1 MTGGYRRLT
10 HLRLVT
16 AHAHDV
22 LLVPLRL
29 VAAAAARLETEA
41 AGGLPRQR
49 GLRSVVP
56 LAERPR
62 GSSLAAGRF
71 TGHGRSLN
79 F

>member
-1 MTGGYRRLT
+1 MHKCNQRARRG
-10 HLRLVT
+10 
-16 AHAHDV
+16 AQQWW
-22 LLVPLRL
+22 

-49 GLRSVVP
+49 GLGSVVP
-56 LAERPR
+56 LAELLR
-62 GSSLAAGRF
+62 GSCLAAGRF